1 MTVAVAVLLNEGVD
15 QNEFVA
21 SYEGN
26 ANVQLK
32 NLLENIPNQLVYLMD
47 ESYVET
53 FAQDA
58 RIALAE
64 TPLEAVPASPT
75 YDVQSG
81 IVVSEGSSYF
91 NTSYNG
97 ADLMPQQIYADSDS
111 GDRSVKYGNMPTF
124 GDTQQGSVS
133 DDKTYYS
140 AFSGDHIDIIT
151 LETDP
156 TSVSSTLNSYHTGP
170 HPDFADPDSLTA
182 SRFVPM
188 DWSGMVQN
196 YNNQVTNPS
205 AGYFTSH
212 AIGVLSAAAGRVCG
226 FAKRASMRVMYLG
239 GNDTYLDAINAAISF
254 HNNKSTNS
262 ATGQKNPTILIMEFQ
277 FLNDTN
283 YVVPVSDVASV
294 TDANGTVTKAAGG
307 WGSGSAGDDFTA
319 FTDRNIQPFQV
330 EFSTTD
336 RTSTG
341 DWRWCIRLPYQGEN
355 TQLKS
360 AMHNA
365 WSNGLV
371 VVCAAGN
378 NGGVYVRADDAR
390 KTGVYITT
398 DTSATRY
405 EIQRSSNFL
414 VTGFSG
420 AASNSQ
426 NWYPFYAYGPHGCDD
441 GTVIDV
447 AAGQS
452 SMGAPLLDSYSNR
465 GPGIDVIGRGAS
477 TFSAYP
483 DNTLADGSWGYFSGT
498 SCAAP
503 TVAGKIACEMEKYFF
518 YAGSYPTNNQV
529 RTIIEL
535 NAKADMYGI
544 EPVDWSNVPSPST
557 VASVSEIRAVEQTQQ
572 FQAGNM
578 NRLEFAYHL
587 NGGVCL
593 STFAGT
599 PSRRAFFD
607 GRGFKRSSTRG
618 ARNYESTGP
627 MYPRPNVRIA
637 SAATGGGGGGGGT
650 APTVS
655 GSTSISIIEN
665 TSTSTVLATY
675 TATGTTPITWSVSG
689 TDASNF
695 NINSSGQLTFAV
707 SPDYE
712 TPADRS
718 QSINVVATNSVGSDS
733 HAVSITVTD
742 DTSDNSGGG
751 ITSFDMGYTAA
762 GQNKTAPNNYRT
774 WCLERD
780 TSYGYT
786 RYAWFKTVNA
796 NSATQYYWSGSAWT
810 SQNVTRTFTALGT
823 SWLGLADSGTLLCG
837 VDSSGNISI
846 VNKSTG
852 SQVASASHSDNLQG
866 VLWDGTYFWAGSFTT
881 PLRAV
886 RITTGGSVTNYTLPS
901 TTPVAKIY
909 GRSAFYDFNKN
920 YYYFGDVN
928 AAHAYTFNGSSFT
941 FVGQETSTEWTSQE
955 GEYFEQSDGSK
966 YLIAHN
972 GTNLTSLTPV

>member
-1 MTVAVAVLLNEGVD
+1 MVVLVDVVLNEGVNQD
-15 QNEFVA
+15 EFAA

-26 ANVQLK
+26 ANVELK
-32 NLLENIPNQLVYLMD
+32 HLLENLPNQLVYIMD

-58 RIALAE
+58 RVASAE
-64 TPLEAVPASPT
+64 IPPEAVPASPT

-81 IVVSEGSSYF
+81 IVVVEGASYF

-140 AFSGDHIDIIT
+140 AFSGEHIDIVT
-151 LETDP
+151 LEAGA
-156 TSVSSTLNSYHTGP
+156 TSVSSTWNSYHTGP
-170 HPDFADPDSLTA
+170 HPDFSDPDNTA
-182 SRFVPM
+182 TSRFVPM
-188 DWSGMVQN
+188 NWPGLTSAE
-196 YNNQVTNPS
+196 NNQVTSPP
-205 AGYFTSH
+205 YFSPH
-212 AIGVLSAAAGRVCG
+212 SIGVLSAAAGRVCG
-226 FAKRASMRVMYLG
+226 FAKRASMRAMYFNEG
-239 GNDTYLDAINAAISF
+239 VTNCVNSVISF

-262 ATGQKNPTILIMEFQ
+262 TTGYKNPTILILEFQ
-277 FLNDTN
+277 YLNDTK

-294 TDANGTVTKAAGG
+294 TDANGTVTKASGG

-319 FTDRNIQPFQV
+319 FTDRNIQPFRVDLSGSGNWQ
-330 EFSTTD
+330 
-336 RTSTG
+336 
-341 DWRWCIRLPYQGEN
+341 WCIRLPLQSES
-355 TQLKS
+355 TALKNALES
-360 AMHNA
+360 AWNA
-365 WSNGLV
+365 GIV
-371 VVCAAGN
+371 VVAAAGN
-378 NGGVYVRADDAR
+378 GGGVYVRRDDAR

-398 DTSATRY
+398 DSAATRY
-405 EIQRSSNFL
+405 LITNTNYV
-414 VTGFSG
+414 VTGFVG
-420 AASNSQ
+420 ASSNNA
-426 NWYPFYAYGPHGCDD
+426 NWYPFYAYGPHGCAD

-452 SMGAPLLDSYSNR
+452 SMGAPLLDVYSNR
-465 GPGIDVIGRGAS
+465 GPGIDIIGRGAD
-477 TFSAYP
+477 TFTASP
-483 DNTLADGSWGYFSGT
+483 GNTLADGQWGYFSGT

-503 TVAGKIACEMEKYFF
+503 TVAGKIACEMEKYL
-518 YAGSYPTNNQV
+518 YYHGSYPTNNQV
-529 RTIIEL
+529 RTIIAE
-535 NAKADMYGI
+535 NSVADMYGV
-544 EPVDWSNVPSPST
+544 EPVDWSSVTSAST
-557 VASVSEIRAVEQTQQ
+557 SYSVSEVDDGPGRI
-572 FQAGNM
+572 NL
-578 NRLEFAYHL
+578 LEINDHL
-587 NGGVCL
+587 NGGVRL
-593 STFAGT
+593 SSLAGT

-637 SAATGGGGGGGGT
+637 SAATSGGGGGT

-675 TATGTTPITWSVSG
+675 TATGTTPITWSVTG

-718 QSINVVATNSVGSDS
+718 QSINVVATNSAGSDS

-810 SQNVTRTFTALGT
+810 SQNVTRTFTALANG
-823 SWLGLADSGTLLCG
+823 WLGLADSGTLLCG
-837 VDSSGNISI
+837 VDSNGNISI

-852 SQVASASHSDNLQG
+852 SQVASGSHIDNLQG
-866 VLWDGTYFWAGSFTT
+866 VLWDGTYFWAGSFNTVG
-881 PLRAV
+881 RVV
-886 RITTGGSVTNYTLPS
+886 RITTSGVTTNYVLP
-901 TTPVAKIY
+901 TFGTGKTNN
-909 GRSAFYDFNKN
+909 RSAFYDFNKN
-920 YYYFGDVN
+920 YYYFGDTF